1 MTDRILA
8 AVYELGNLDGVAG
21 WLQDPTDL
29 PMLLMGGLL
38 GMTLSLLALS
48 SRGRG

>member
-1 MTDRILA
+1 MTERILA
-8 AVYELGNLDGVAG
+8 AVYELGNTNG
-21 WLQDPTDL
+21 WVEPADM

-38 GMTLSLLALS
+38 GITLSLLAMS